1 MTKMVYAWREGRSAS
16 PYLSNVSPQVVGEE
30 LEKVREQGGGMIFP
44 RAVIDHARPSDSP
57 LHSCFEWNDTE
68 AAEKFRIVQAR
79 GVIKSVEIV
88 EIQGKP
94 LPSPIV
100 ANVSVTRRAVVP
112 GDPRIRYYEST
123 PLALQDPELRDQVL
137 QKALREL
144 ESWRE
149 RYDAFTEFSLVF
161 GSIEA
166 IQKKIRSSA

>member
-16 PYLSNVSPQVVGEE
+16 PYLSNVTPQVVGEE

-88 EIQGKP
+88 EIKGG
-94 LPSPIV
+94 LFSHCLGNYSSYFV
-100 ANVSVTRRAVVP
+100 A
-112 GDPRIRYYEST
+112 T
-123 PLALQDPELRDQVL
+123 PL
-137 QKALREL
+137 
-144 ESWRE
+144 
-149 RYDAFTEFSLVF
+149 LVF
-161 GSIEA
+161 LR
-166 IQKKIRSSA
+166 KKE